1 MGCFNVS
8 CGLSHTSIGHN
19 ERAGLILLLPND
31 YSSMSRCID
40 GNLVISPGS
49 NLISNDGAFTLY
61 RACAFPI
68 WGKYNDYGRLEDIQ
82 EDNNTKALETYFGT
96 SIGVIEGTVTIGA
109 NHMEEYLKSVPKD
122 KLKILKSLSGMW
134 VSRRIYEPMSKFCRQ
149 FTYGEFNEAREMIKK
164 ITSIVD
170 KGASADFMDF
180 FYHGMDGKFYNIL
193 FWKIYKDSLGTKKN
207 WMDKQNDYFRSV
219 HLMMS
224 TTNRMFMPIKSGP
237 QDGEYDIEL
246 ELNEIINDRLKKR
259 IKRLNR

>member
-49 NLISNDGAFTLY
+49 NLISNEGAFTLY

-96 SIGVIEGTVTIGA
+96 SIGVIEGTVAIGA
-109 NHMEEYLKSVPKD
+109 SHMEEYLKSVPKD

-134 VSRRIYEPMSKFCRQ
+134 VSRRVYESMSKICRER
-149 FTYGEFNEAREMIKK
+149 TNEFDEAREMIKK
-164 ITSIVD
+164 ISAIVD
-170 KGASADFMDF
+170 KGVSADFMDF
-180 FYHGMDGKFYNIL
+180 FYYGMDRKFYDIL
-193 FWKIYKDSLGTKKN
+193 FWKIYKDSLDTKKN
-207 WMDKQNDYFRSV
+207 WMDKQNNYFRSV
-219 HLMMS
+219 YWVMFA
-224 TTNRMFMPIKSGP
+224 TNRLFMPTVSGP
-237 QDGEYDIEL
+237 QHGGYEMEF
-246 ELNEIINDRLKKR
+246 EMNKIINNSLKKR
-259 IKRLNR
+259 IKSRG